1 MSNYTRSSKT
11 KYYTKQDNLQYK
23 SDKLTYLKGLQGT
36 PARRETP
43 GCSLLDSS
51 LISPHPLKVYS
62 MKIIET
68 GDFIEVYDYN
78 DIKTRKDVNFEKIER
93 KKIKGIKR
101 SFETKEIGKWGSHST
116 LLENGSITFINYQ
129 KIQTKYAL
137 EHMNNETF
145 VIRDSV
151 PKEKKI
157 ELKNILRS
165 KFAME
170 RIVKANMNEFKT
182 FITLT
187 FAENIINIDEAN
199 KKFDTWRT
207 HIKALKRDF
216 KYVCVPEFQ
225 KLRERKTGY
234 AVVHYHLLTNL
245 DIIKDSDIIISQK
258 EFTEKQLLEMS
269 GRQRSKCYDV
279 RYWNYG
285 FVRVDTLKDMNVVG
299 YISKYMTKD
308 IDNRLWGKR
317 RYLYSQNLK
326 KPSVS
331 YLNFSNIE
339 DFKHYVN
346 NLNGF
351 ELNFEKVYADKFGQA
366 IEYKEYKK
374 VGA

>member
-1 MSNYTRSSKT
+1 MSVFTRSSKT
-11 KYYTKQDNLQYK
+11 KCHTKQDNIQYK
-23 SDKLTYLKGLQGT
+23 SDKLSYLDELLGT

-43 GCSLLDSS
+43 GCSLIYSS
-51 LISPHPLKVYS
+51 LISPHPQKKYT
-62 MKIIET
+62 MKIIEA
-68 GDFIEVYDYN
+68 GDFLEVYDYN
-78 DIKTRKDVNFEKIER
+78 ELRQRKDVNYEKIER
-93 KKIKGIKR
+93 KKINGFDNKNNKV
-101 SFETKEIGKWGSHST
+101 EIGEWGSNQS
-116 LLENGSITFINYQ
+116 LLEIGALTYVNL
-129 KIQTKYAL
+129 KVLHEKYAL
-137 EHMNNETF
+137 KYMNNEVY
-145 VIRDSV
+145 VIRDCS
-151 PKEKKI
+151 KEKNI

-170 RIVKANMNEFKT
+170 RLVKANMNEFKT

-187 FAENIINIDEAN
+187 FADNIVNIDEAN
-199 KKFDTWRT
+199 KKFDIFRT

-245 DIIKDSDIIISQK
+245 DIIKDSNIIIPQK

-285 FVRVDTLKDMNVVG
+285 FARVDSIKDMNVVG

-326 KPSVS
+326 KPSIS
-331 YLNFSNIE
+331 YLDFNNLE
-339 DFKHYVN
+339 DLKHYVN
-346 NLNGF
+346 HFQSF

-366 IEYKEYKK
+366 IEYKEYRK
-374 VGA
+374 VVS